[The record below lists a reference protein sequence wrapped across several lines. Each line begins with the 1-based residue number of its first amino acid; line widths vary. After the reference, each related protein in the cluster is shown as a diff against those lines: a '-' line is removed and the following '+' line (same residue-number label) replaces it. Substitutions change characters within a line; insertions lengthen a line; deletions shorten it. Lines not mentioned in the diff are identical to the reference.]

1 MYGTVQHEAWMCRPR
16 EIRQQLAMIRQEKT
30 LRKSG
35 GETPGL
41 LRDLGWELARVAGLI
56 GKRLRY
62 GPGTHARARP
72 PTAEG
77 NQR

>member
-1 MYGTVQHEAWMCRPR
+1 MYGTVQHEAWMHRPH
-16 EIRQQLAMIRQEKT
+16 EIRQQLAMIRQEKAV
-30 LRKSG
+30 RKHG

-41 LRDLGWELARVAGLI
+41 LGDLGWELARVAGLTS
-56 GKRLRY
+56 KRLRQS
-62 GPGTHARARP
+62 PGTHARARP